1 VELLRLEEVSKCFGT
16 REVLSSVSLSLEEG
30 ELLTLLGPSGAGKT
44 TLMRIINLLE
54 RPTSGRVLFRG
65 RNLLE
70 LHGEELLELRRRMVM
85 VFQKPVMFSG
95 DVYHNLAFGLR
106 VRRVP
111 EREIRRRV
119 REALELVGM
128 RGYERRDARTLSG
141 GEAQRIAF
149 ARAMVLEPELVLLD
163 EPTTSLDPV
172 MEARVHGIIAKMRER
187 GMSIILTTHKQEEA
201 LTLGDRIAVLRGGR
215 LEQVGTPAE
224 VVYHPRSRFVAE
236 FTGMCNIYEGRV
248 VESVD
253 GECVVRVGEALVR
266 LAGGAEAGERV
277 CLGIRPE
284 DVMLIRT
291 DVPPSRRHT
300 NLFSGVVRQITPRGG
315 AMLRLRI
322 SGPLEVLADVPR
334 HVVEKMHLHPG
345 GEVVFSLKRS
355 CIRLLED

>member
-1 VELLRLEEVSKCFGT
+1 LELLRLEGVSKRFGE
-16 REVLSSVSLSLEEG
+16 REVLSGVSLSLHEG

-54 RPTSGRVLFRG
+54 PPSSGRLLFRG
-65 RNLLE
+65 MELLK
-70 LHGEELLELRRRMVM
+70 LRGEELLEVRRRMVM

-106 VRRVP
+106 VRRIP

-128 RGYERRDARTLSG
+128 KGYESRNARTLSG

-172 MEARVHGIIAKMRER
+172 MEARVHEIIAKMRER
-187 GMSIILTTHKQEEA
+187 GMSIILTTHKQHEA
-201 LTLGDRIAVLRGGR
+201 LSLGDRIAVLRAGR
-215 LEQVGTPAE
+215 LQQVGSPEEVMYRPATK
-224 VVYHPRSRFVAE
+224 FVAE
-236 FTGMCNIYEGRV
+236 FTGMCNIYEGEV
-248 VESVD
+248 VEAGG
-253 GECVVRVGEALVR
+253 GECRVRVGRAVLTLR
-266 LAGGAEAGERV
+266 GGAETGERV
-277 CLGIRPE
+277 CIGIRPE

-291 DVPPSRRHT
+291 DIPLNRRHR
-300 NLFSGVVRQITPRGG
+300 NLLRGVVKEISPQGG

-322 SGPLEVLADVPR
+322 SGEVEVLADVPR
-334 HVVEKMHLHPG
+334 HVVEKMSIHEG
-345 GEVVFSLKRS
+345 GEVVYSLRAS
-355 CIRLLED
+355 CLRLLED